1 MTLKALKSLN
11 LKKKLTLFCAFMKSF
26 FRLFLRLL
34 LLLTV
39 VFVLFFFWASSPTM
53 NEETY
58 AKTFTHS
65 YDTPVSNDSVYS
77 IVTYNIGY
85 LSGMTN
91 NRAVAK
97 PKSLFD
103 GNLQKVVTEV
113 KKITPDIIALQ
124 EVDYNA
130 SRSYEV
136 NQEEELAKL
145 GYNYVARGVNW
156 DEHYVPFPY
165 WPPSMHFGK
174 VVSGQSI
181 LSKYELKDYER
192 IVLERVADNP
202 FYRDAL
208 YLDRLV
214 QVVKVTL
221 DGKQVVVINLHLE
234 AFDKPT
240 RVRQFEYV
248 LNLFNSYKTKFPTIL
263 LGDFNS
269 KARESDAVV
278 QKLFTMDDV
287 GNAAFNAE
295 NPENT
300 FDTKNPVERIDYIF
314 YTKNSI
320 EYIEGSVLKSFEQA
334 SDHLPVEMKF
344 KLK

>member
-1 MTLKALKSLN
+1 M
-11 LKKKLTLFCAFMKSF
+11 KLI
-26 FRLFLRLL
+26 FRIAVRFLL
-34 LLLTV
+34 V
-39 VFVLFFFWASSPTM
+39 VIGVFVIFFFWASSPTID
-53 NEETY
+53 EAEY
-58 AKTFTHS
+58 AKIITHEYAS
-65 YDTPVSNDSVYS
+65 TTDNDSIYS

-97 PKSLFD
+97 PKQLFE
-103 GNLQKVVTEV
+103 GNMKKVLTEI
-113 KKITPDIIALQ
+113 KKVNPDIIALQ

-130 SRSYEV
+130 ARSYKV
-136 NQEEELAKL
+136 NQEEKLAEL

-156 DEHYVPFPY
+156 DENYVPFPY

-174 VVSGQSI
+174 IVSGQSI

-214 QVVKVTL
+214 QVVKVKVE
-221 DGKQVVVINLHLE
+221 GKEVVVINLHLE
-234 AFDKPT
+234 AFDKAT

-248 LNLFNSYKTKFPTIL
+248 LNLFNKYKSQYPTIL

-269 KARESDAVV
+269 KARDSEAVI
-278 QKLFTMDDV
+278 QKMFAMDGV
-287 GNAAFNAE
+287 GNAAFSTE

-300 FDTKNPVERIDYIF
+300 FDTKNPEERIDYIF
-314 YTKNSI
+314 YTKDFI
-320 EYIEGSVLKSFEQA
+320 EYVEGSVLKKFGQA
-334 SDHLPVEMKF
+334 SDHLPIEMKF
-344 KLK
+344 KLKK

>member
-1 MTLKALKSLN
+1 
-11 LKKKLTLFCAFMKSF
+11 MKSI
-26 FRLFLRLL
+26 FRVVLRILL
-34 LLLTV
+34 LVVGLATV
-39 VFVLFFFWASSPTM
+39 FFFWASSPTM
-53 NEETY
+53 DEAEY
-58 AKTFTHS
+58 AKIITHN
-65 YDTPVSNDSVYS
+65 YDTTIDNDSVYS

-91 NRAVAK
+91 NRAIAK
-97 PKSLFD
+97 PKELFD
-103 GNLQKVVTEV
+103 GNLKKVVTEV
-113 KKITPDIIALQ
+113 KKVNPDIIALQ

-130 SRSYEV
+130 ARSYEV
-136 NQEEELAKL
+136 NQEEEIAKL

-156 DEHYVPFPY
+156 DEHYVPYPY

-174 VVSGQSI
+174 IVSGQSI
-181 LSKYELKDYER
+181 LSKYELKDYQR

-214 QVVKVTL
+214 QVTKVAL
-221 DGKQVVVINLHLE
+221 EGKEVVVINLHLE

-248 LNLFNSYKTKFPTIL
+248 LSLFNKYMKEYPTIL

-269 KARESDAVV
+269 KARDNKAII
-278 QKLFTMDDV
+278 QKMFEMDGV
-287 GNAAFNAE
+287 GNAAFLTE

-300 FDTKNPVERIDYIF
+300 FDTKDPVERIDYIF
-314 YTKNSI
+314 YTENTI
-320 EYIEGSVLKSFEQA
+320 EYVDGSVLSEFGEA
-334 SDHLPVEMKF
+334 SDHFPVEMKF
-344 KLK
+344 RLK

>member
-1 MTLKALKSLN
+1 
-11 LKKKLTLFCAFMKSF
+11 MKSI
-26 FRLFLRLL
+26 FRVVLRILL
-34 LLLTV
+34 LVVSLATV
-39 VFVLFFFWASSPTM
+39 FFFWASSPTM
-53 NEETY
+53 DEAEY
-58 AKTFTHS
+58 AKIITHN
-65 YDTPVSNDSVYS
+65 YNTTIDNDSIYS

-97 PKSLFD
+97 PKELFD
-103 GNLQKVVTEV
+103 GNLKKVVKEIQKVN
-113 KKITPDIIALQ
+113 PDILAFQ
-124 EVDYNA
+124 EIDYNA
-130 SRSYEV
+130 ARSYEV
-136 NQEEELAKL
+136 NQEEEIAKL

-174 VVSGQSI
+174 IVSGQSI
-181 LSKYELKDYER
+181 LSKYELKDYQR

-214 QVVKVTL
+214 QVAKVVL
-221 DGKQVVVINLHLE
+221 EGKEVVVINLHLE

-248 LNLFNSYKTKFPTIL
+248 LSLFNKYKEEYPTIL

-269 KARESDAVV
+269 KARDNKAII
-278 QKLFTMDDV
+278 QKMFEMDGV
-287 GNAAFNAE
+287 GNGAFSSE

-300 FDTKNPVERIDYIF
+300 FDTKDPVERIDYIF
-314 YTKNSI
+314 YTENTI
-320 EYIEGSVLKSFEQA
+320 EYVDGSVLNEFGQA
-334 SDHLPVEMKF
+334 SDHFPIEMKF
-344 KLK
+344 RLK